1 MRIYVQVKA
10 AGKRRPVLDRVPYE
24 IPEGIRTL
32 RDFLREIVHMEVERY
47 NMKAER
53 CDMEA
58 GRYNA
63 GEERYDTEAGRYN
76 AGKERCDM
84 EAGRYNVGAEQCEQ
98 KGTDV
103 QVLPFLTKEE
113 VEERAETG
121 KVAFGRIYSEKKADP
136 VKAVEN
142 ALQCFEDGLVR
153 VFQNEEELEQLDAA
167 MQIREGD
174 LFTFIRLTF
183 LARRLW

>member
-24 IPEGIRTL
+24 IPEEICTL

-47 NMKAER
+47 N
-53 CDMEA
+53 
-58 GRYNA
+58 
-63 GEERYDTEAGRYN
+63 
-76 AGKERCDM
+76 
-84 EAGRYNVGAEQCEQ
+84 Q

-103 QVLPFLTKEE
+103 QVIPFLTKEE
-113 VEERAETG
+113 VGERAESG

-142 ALQCFEDGLVR
+142 AVQCFEDGLVR
-153 VFQNEEELEQLDAA
+153 VFQNEEEREALDVP
-167 MQIREGD
+167 MQVQEGD
-174 LFTFIRLTF
+174 IFTFIRLTF
-183 LARRLW
+183 LAGRLW

>member
-1 MRIYVQVKA
+1 MKIYVQVKA

-24 IPEGIRTL
+24 IPEGIGTL
-32 RDFLREIVHMEVERY
+32 WDFLREIVNVEVERY
-47 NMKAER
+47 N
-53 CDMEA
+53 
-58 GRYNA
+58 
-63 GEERYDTEAGRYN
+63 
-76 AGKERCDM
+76 
-84 EAGRYNVGAEQCEQ
+84 Q

-103 QVLPFLTKEE
+103 QVIPFLTREE
-113 VEERAETG
+113 VEERAGTG

-142 ALQCFEDGLVR
+142 AVQCFEDGLVR
-153 VFQNEEELEQLDAA
+153 VFQNEEEREQLDAA

-183 LARRLW
+183 LAGRLW